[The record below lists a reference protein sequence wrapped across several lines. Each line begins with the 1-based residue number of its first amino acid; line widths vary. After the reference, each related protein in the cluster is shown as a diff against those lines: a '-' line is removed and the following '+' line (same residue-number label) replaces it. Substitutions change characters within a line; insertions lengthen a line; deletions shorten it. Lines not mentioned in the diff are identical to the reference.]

1 MIHTK
6 LLIRRLAYVP
16 WLLAFGLVLGWAG
29 EAQAQQIRLTVDK
42 DSIREDGG
50 AATITVTATNYT
62 TTTYDTKALVGTV
75 DPQDKEK
82 YVIVTVSDDDNGLNN
97 RYRVVSTT
105 IMIPHDKDAATGTI
119 TITPIEDD
127 AVSSPS
133 NLPIQLNGQ
142 AGSNLTVENNGSTAQ
157 ITLID
162 KDQLSSGI
170 TLSFAPKEV
179 SEEAGRTK
187 ITVTATLNGETVK
200 DPLTFD
206 LSVVGADAFTPA
218 RETDTQAGRDSHY
231 DLDPLGKLTIPK
243 RKVKGST
250 DIYIDPKEEGWVAI
264 GARSDTDLR
273 YDGNGT
279 EDDGPEGE
287 GDDEQVIEV
296 EANFFTITA
305 VDLTKIKDDGLTADI
320 TSIREDD
327 GSVEIELT
335 VTLAADALA
344 DTPVKFS
351 IVDDAAADAPEDFN
365 DGGAL
370 RDENYTA
377 RFGELTIEKD
387 ATSGTAMLY
396 LTAIDDDG
404 TNSARIIRVKAVAGS
419 SDAQYEDITITDDDT
434 FTENITLKAV
444 PAELEEDAEGDE
456 EGYVDVMITATLDGA
471 VFDDKVT
478 LKLVLDGG
486 SAIRDQDYTAIIRSL
501 TIDAD
506 EVSGSTMISIN
517 PVDDGAVDADETI
530 FVKSIT
536 ELKNDDEDAINVGT
550 VTGSADDDDLV
561 DNRAKITLKDT
572 GEKAASEDPDDST
585 PAFSDED
592 VLASDTAIEGTVGVE
607 LEEAVELPEA
617 EGDGDLTYSVSAN
630 LPDGLDFD
638 AETRMISGTPTTA
651 GDTKIVYTVIDGDE
665 GEQLPAESAAL
676 TYLIEIVEAPE
687 PTADVESV
695 ELSQSS
701 VRESADATEIMVTA
715 VLAEPAEK
723 EETVTFVIGEGD
735 PAAKRDVDYNVTL
748 SSAQVTVEVGGT
760 KAATTLTLTPID
772 NEDDDGDRALSVTA
786 TAVKGEPGSEDITI
800 ADDETPSAS
809 ITLSAAPHTV
819 KEDAGTVAV
828 LITATLNGQ
837 VLEEDAEVIIAID
850 DASST
855 AKREADYIAS
865 FSARLSIAKGDV
877 SGSTALALSPIADGK
892 DEDDEAFTLVGTI
905 ADLTVS
911 PATITLEDTEAAPD
925 PDPEEEDGEDP
936 EDTTPEDTTPEDTTP
951 AFSEEAV
958 AASST
963 AIKGTVGVA
972 LTAVELPGATGDGN
986 LTYSVSA
993 NLPAGLSFTP
1003 SDVDE
1008 SMDESMAE
1016 DADESM
1022 AEDADESM
1030 AEESTPTSG
1039 GTISGTP
1046 TAAGSTTIIYVVIDG
1061 DETNPESAALTYTIE
1076 IAAPPPPMIDVASV
1090 TSTHE
1095 SVRESGETTAITLT
1109 ATLAEASTIEEK
1121 VLFTIVGPSDGAA
1134 AVRDVDY
1141 TATLGGLVTIAAGE
1155 TQGSTT
1161 LTLTPIDNSEA
1172 DGNKF
1177 LAVQATVAAKS
1188 GASARTDD
1196 IKIADDETAS
1206 ASIALSVNPHTISEG
1221 ADNTVGTITATLDG
1235 KALDA
1240 DATVSIAIDVASAA
1254 TRDVDYRMLFTTPL
1268 TISAGQISGSVAFA
1282 IDPISDDADEGN
1294 ETITVTGTIDDL
1306 AGGSATITLEDYE
1319 MTDETTTMMD
1329 PLAFAEG
1336 MMIGDVGV
1344 TSGSPMSAV
1353 VLPEASGGE
1362 GDISY
1367 SVSELPAG
1375 LSFDAATR
1383 TLSGAAEAEGTT
1395 EVTYTATAGDESVPL
1410 TFSIM
1415 VNPPLSFGDL
1425 FGLFN
1430 NGAGKANPAQESVD
1444 GVIPIVVGQAYS
1456 LTLPAVEGGTP
1467 PYSYSLSGLPAGL
1480 SFDPATR
1487 TVSGT
1492 ATEVSEAVAVI
1503 YTVTDGSGASSS
1515 LPFLVAVV
1523 EPPLDAPDAL
1533 VAEDYKGADGA
1544 GDQGGFV
1551 LLTWDLS
1558 EHHDSIDGYRIF
1570 RELPVLGNEMVPWAM
1585 VDAVPGVNIGRAI
1598 VATLDNVATN
1608 WGIAAERG
1616 GQTTH
1621 GAAKAVF
1628 VSGNQAY
1635 ELMAETMMV
1644 SREAAQAGDAPVF
1657 ASLLPEAL
1665 AYAQGVAPKLNLV
1678 AGVLSSAIT
1687 LTEEPVRATD
1697 DIAPLAVPLLSV
1709 LDAPN
1714 DAGSRILLTWTLSLS
1729 DQLLQGVVTGAIGPT
1744 AVESVVGVHGYGIYR
1759 RAMGE
1764 DEFVSVAQVDAGVTS
1779 FVDETA
1785 LNGVRY
1791 TYQVRPYDLDNETG
1805 SDLEQTAMAVR
1816 NSVLDSEGRA
1826 LFGLF
1831 GVDNRIGFDDFF
1843 IFADNFGLTAEDA
1856 GFDPAF
1862 DLAPNATIDFDD
1874 FFVFADNFGRS
1885 TAGAGKRVP
1894 MLAGLNADAR
1904 MYLDARTAMPIVGE
1918 DFVLDVRVADFAA
1931 IKGYGLQVQYE
1942 ADKLEFVEVLTE
1954 QPLGGS
1960 ELATPQV
1967 LADQAG
1973 VLTVAA
1979 YGDLVSDGEVPLSL
1993 VFRAI
1998 TEIEN
2003 TVVEITDNQTYDSE
2017 FGFNRLAL
2025 PAPVQL
2031 QTRPE
2036 VFALANNYPNPFN
2049 PATTIKYALPQA
2061 ADVELTVY
2069 NVVGQPVRTLVAEHQ
2084 SAGRYVVEWDATND
2098 SGHSLSSGMYFYR
2111 LEAAGGEFL
2120 EVKKML
2126 LLK

>member
-29 EAQAQQIRLTVDK
+29 EAQAQDDIRLTVDK
-42 DSIREDGG
+42 SSLREDGG
-50 AATITVTATNYT
+50 AQTFTVTATNYAGT
-62 TTTYDTKALVGTV
+62 APDAAKDPVGANTIVLLTIADNATSGGGLSVNYTV
-75 DPQDKEK
+75 TQAA
-82 YVIVTVSDDDNGLNN
+82 I
-97 RYRVVSTT
+97 T
-105 IMIPHDKDAATGTI
+105 IPKDKDVGSAEI
-119 TITPIEDD
+119 TITPLVLDSD
-127 AVSSPS
+127 GLT
-133 NLPIQLNGQ
+133 N
-142 AGSNLTVENNGSTAQ
+142 GSNADFTITINGEAGNADDEVVAATVQFIDTHKTST
-157 ITLID
+157 T
-162 KDQLSSGI
+162 I
-170 TLSFAPKEV
+170 TLSFDPAEL
-179 SEEAGRTK
+179 SQEAGPTEV
-187 ITVTATLNGETVK
+187 TVTGTLNGEKVTRK
-200 DPLTFD
+200 NLSFPLI
-206 LSVVGADAFTPA
+206 VVGADVFTDSDPFPA
-218 RETDTQAGRDSHY
+218 APTGNVGVRDTDYTITGLGNLTISRKKDSGKATFIVDPSKGPTWVGIGTTAAVNTLSAQNASGIFYDAVTPDDDDATLDRDSNN
-231 DLDPLGKLTIPK
+231 DGTNDT
-243 RKVKGST
+243 
-250 DIYIDPKEEGWVAI
+250 KEEAQIRVLPGSFTISEKKVAELK
-264 GARSDTDLR
+264 GGDA
-273 YDGNGT
+273 GT
-279 EDDGPEGE
+279 E
-287 GDDEQVIEV
+287 
-296 EANFFTITA
+296 
-305 VDLTKIKDDGLTADI
+305 GLTASPA
-320 TSIREDD
+320 SIREEV
-327 GSVEIELT
+327 GTQEITLT
-335 VTLAADALA
+335 VTLAAALDDPA
-344 DTPVKFS
+344 PVNFTVTDGENATRDINYTIEFGDLTIEAEAVS
-351 IVDDAAADAPEDFN
+351 GETTATLTIVDDEVGKGD
-365 DGGAL
+365 
-370 RDENYTA
+370 RVI
-377 RFGELTIEKD
+377 TIQ
-387 ATSGTAMLY
+387 ANVA
-396 LTAIDDDG
+396 
-404 TNSARIIRVKAVAGS
+404 NST
-419 SDAQYEDITITDDDT
+419 QPTDITITDNDLL
-434 FTENITLKAV
+434 TENITLVAD
-444 PAELEEDAEGDE
+444 PAELQEDAEGDE
-456 EGYVDVMITATLDGA
+456 KGYVDVMITATLDGA
-471 VFDDKVT
+471 VFDEAVT

-501 TIDAD
+501 KIDAD

-517 PVDDGAVDADETI
+517 PMDDGEVDADETI

-536 ELKNDDEDAINVGT
+536 TRNNDDDDAINVGT

-572 GEKAASEDPDDST
+572 GEKAALEDPDDST

-676 TYLIEIVEAPE
+676 TYLIEIVEAAE

-695 ELSQSS
+695 KLSQSS
-701 VRESADATEIMVTA
+701 VRESADATSIMVTA

-735 PAAKRDVDYNVTL
+735 PAAKRDVDYNVML

-760 KAATTLTLTPID
+760 KASTTLTLTPID

-786 TAVKGEPGSEDITI
+786 TASGESESEDITI

-865 FSARLSIAKGDV
+865 FSARLSIAKGEV
-877 SGSTALALSPIADGK
+877 SGSTALALSPIADGE
-892 DEDDEAFTLVGTI
+892 DEDNEAFTLVGTI

-911 PATITLEDTEAAPD
+911 SATITLEDTEAAPD
-925 PDPEEEDGEDP
+925 PEPEEEDGEDP
-936 EDTTPEDTTPEDTTP
+936 EPEDTTPEDTTP

-972 LTAVELPGATGDGN
+972 LTAVELPGATGDGD
-986 LTYSVSA
+986 LSYSVSA
-993 NLPAGLSFTP
+993 NLPAGLSFVP

-1008 SMDESMAE
+1008 SMDESM
-1016 DADESM
+1016 D
-1022 AEDADESM
+1022 
-1030 AEESTPTSG
+1030 EESTPTSG

-1046 TAAGSTTIIYVVIDG
+1046 TTAGSTTIIYVVIDG

-1095 SVRESGETTAITLT
+1095 SIRESGETTAITLT
-1109 ATLAEASTIEEK
+1109 ATLAEDSTVDES

-1155 TQGSTT
+1155 TQGSTI
-1161 LTLTPIDNSEA
+1161 LTLTPIDNSVA

-1206 ASIALSVNPHTISEG
+1206 TSIALSANPHTISEG
-1221 ADNTVGTITATLDG
+1221 ADNTTGTITATLDG

-1240 DATVSIAIDVASAA
+1240 DATVSIAIDAASAA

-1268 TISAGQISGSVAFA
+1268 TIPAGQISGSVAFA
-1282 IDPISDDADEGN
+1282 IDPLSDDADEGN
-1294 ETITVTGTIDDL
+1294 ETITVSGTIDGL

-1319 MTDETTTMMD
+1319 MTDETTPMMD

-1336 MMIGDVGV
+1336 MMIDNVGV

-1383 TLSGAAEAEGTT
+1383 TLSGVAEAEGTT
-1395 EVTYTATAGDESVPL
+1395 EGTYTATAGDESVSL

-1430 NGAGKANPAQESVD
+1430 NGAGKANPAQESAD

-1523 EPPLDAPDAL
+1523 EPPLDAPDVL

-1558 EHHDSIDGYRIF
+1558 EHHDGIDGYRIF

-1697 DIAPLAVPLLSV
+1697 DIAPLAVPSLSV

-1714 DAGSRILLTWTLSLS
+1714 DAGSRILLTWTLSPS

-1759 RAMGE
+1759 RAAGE
-1764 DEFVSVAQVDAGVTS
+1764 DEFVLVAQVDAGVTS

-1805 SDLEQTAMAVR
+1805 EDLEQTAMAVR
-1816 NSVLDSEGRA
+1816 NSVLDSEGRV

-1862 DLAPNATIDFDD
+1862 DLAPSAAIDFDD

-1942 ADKLEFVEVLTE
+1942 ADKLEFVEVLTD

-2111 LEAAGGEFL
+2111 LEAGGEFL
-2120 EVKKML
+2120 KVKKML